1 MSTTHYQSS
10 ELFVSQCCGAHTDGA
25 VVLEVVDHS
34 GLITKVVVPEGA
46 KRQLL
51 TVELL
56 NSRRDLAPAAA
67 AAAAHPDN
75 DDCPHGR
82 WKGETCL
89 ECLSG
94 EAGKMLGAAMAQNRD
109 DRIHIAASH
118 IYARSLMAK
127 PTALG
132 SVEWVM
138 MEPALAAKAARR
150 LVDAVALEL
159 LEQGLKT

>member
-1 MSTTHYQSS
+1 MSDM
-10 ELFVSQCCGAHTDGA
+10 EKVS
-25 VVLEVVDHS
+25 
-34 GLITKVVVPEGA
+34 
-46 KRQLL
+46 
-51 TVELL
+51 
-56 NSRRDLAPAAA
+56 
-67 AAAAHPDN
+67 DN

-82 WKGETCL
+82 WKGEVCL
-89 ECLSG
+89 ECLTG
-94 EAGKMLGAAMAQNRD
+94 EAGKLLIGPVMAQSRD
-109 DRIHIAASH
+109 DRIHRAAAE
-118 IYARSLMAK
+118 IYGRSLMAK

>member
-10 ELFVSQCCGAHTDGA
+10 ELFVSQCCGAHFGGE
-25 VVLEVVDHS
+25 VVLEVVDHT
-34 GLITKVVVPEGA
+34 GLLAKVVVPEGA

-56 NSRRDLAPAAA
+56 NSKRDQAPAAA
-67 AAAAHPDN
+67 VAPPDN

-82 WKGETCL
+82 WKGEVCL
-89 ECLSG
+89 DCLSG
-94 EAGKMLGAAMAQNRD
+94 SASQLLGPVMAQQRD
-109 DRIHIAASH
+109 DRIHRAAAEL
-118 IYARSLMAK
+118 YGRSLMAK
-127 PTALG
+127 PTTLG

-138 MEPALAAKAARR
+138 MEPALAAKAARK

-159 LEQGLKT
+159 LEQGLTP

>member
-1 MSTTHYQSS
+1 MSTTT
-10 ELFVSQCCGAHTDGA
+10 CTMCGALYEAGSEEQA
-25 VVLEVVDHS
+25 NELVRLCVACR
-34 GLITKVVVPEGA
+34 TKP
-46 KRQLL
+46 
-51 TVELL
+51 
-56 NSRRDLAPAAA
+56 P
-67 AAAAHPDN
+67 

-89 ECLSG
+89 DCLI
-94 EAGKMLGAAMAQNRD
+94 EAAPKVLGGAMGQQRD
-109 DRIHIAASH
+109 DRVYYAASA

-159 LEQGLKT
+159 LEQGLKP